1 VPIALL
7 VAASVDASFLRRI
20 EADPRFAVTLRD
32 CRDEEVL
39 VAAVSECEVLVTR
52 HYNTVSRRVLER
64 APRLRLIA
72 QGTSGID
79 NIDVDA
85 ARERGVSIVHLP
97 GENANAVAELVIGQM
112 IALTRTIPS
121 YDAELR
127 SGIWQRDDC
136 HLRHELRHHPLGII
150 GLGRVGRLVARYAR
164 TFGMPVSAFD
174 PYLANADFGERG
186 ARRVDSLETLLRESS
201 IVSLHVP
208 LTPET
213 RGMLGARELALLPPG
228 AFVINASRGEV
239 LDLAAALARLEQRL
253 LGGLALD
260 VYDPEPPA
268 IAWPDDPR
276 LILTPH
282 IAGCS
287 HEAKSAIG
295 ERLYERV
302 GEWAER
308 RNADASGARTPE

>member
-1 VPIALL
+1 MSIPLL
-7 VAASVDASFLRRI
+7 VAASVDASFLRHI
-20 EADPRFAVTLRD
+20 EMDARFAVTVRD
-32 CRDEEVL
+32 CRDENAL
-39 VAAVSECEVLVTR
+39 IVAAGDCEVLVTR
-52 HYNTVSRRVLER
+52 HYNRVSRRVLES

-79 NIDVDA
+79 NIDVEA
-85 ARERGVSIVHLP
+85 AQERGVEIVHLP

-112 IALTRTIPS
+112 IALTRTIPL
-121 YDAELR
+121 YGAEMR
-127 SGIWQRDDC
+127 RGQWQRDDC
-136 HLRHELRHHPLGII
+136 HSRHELRHHPLGLV
-150 GLGRVGRLVARYAR
+150 GLGQVGRLVARYAR

-186 ARRVDSLETLLRESS
+186 ARRIDSLETLLRESA

-213 RGMLGARELALLPPG
+213 RGLLGAPQLALLPAG

-239 LDLAAALARLEQRL
+239 LDLPAALARLEQRL

-260 VYDPEPPA
+260 VYDPEPPS
-268 IAWPDDPR
+268 ISWPDDPR

-282 IAGCS
+282 IAGCT

-295 ERLYERV
+295 EKLYERV
-302 GEWAER
+302 GAWAAGKKR
-308 RNADASGARTPE
+308 

>member
-1 VPIALL
+1 VPIPLL
-7 VAASVDASFLRRI
+7 VAASVDASFLSRI
-20 EADPRFAVTLRD
+20 QVDPRFAVTVRD
-32 CRDEEVL
+32 CRDEDSL
-39 VAAVSECEVLVTR
+39 VAAVGDCEVLVTR
-52 HYNTVSRRVLER
+52 HYNVVSRGVIES

-79 NIDVDA
+79 NIDVEA
-85 ARERGVSIVHLP
+85 ARERGVTIIHLP

-121 YDAELR
+121 YHAEMR
-127 SGIWQRDDC
+127 RGVWQRDDC
-136 HLRHELRHHPLGII
+136 HSRHELRHHPLGII

-186 ARRVDSLETLLRESS
+186 ARRVDSLETLLRESA

-213 RGMLGARELALLPPG
+213 RGMLGARELALLPAG
-228 AFVINASRGEV
+228 AFVINVSRGEV
-239 LDLAAALARLEQRL
+239 LDLPAALARLEQRL
-253 LGGLALD
+253 LGGIALD
-260 VYDPEPPA
+260 VFDPEPPSVT
-268 IAWPDDPR
+268 WPDDPR

-282 IAGCS
+282 VAGCS

-295 ERLYERV
+295 ERLYEQV
-302 GEWAER
+302 AAWAENR
-308 RNADASGARTPE
+308 TLNAER